1 MISKNQLCNV
11 VQASS
16 ILQTEL
22 EINIEP
28 YVKALCERFLPGP
41 EAVESV
47 NVCEAYKFLLA
58 KFE

>member
-1 MISKNQLCNV
+1 M
-11 VQASS
+11 QASS

-58 KFE
+58 KFA